1 VNRPAAV
8 ALVVLAVLLAWALMY
23 LGWRARVRRQGGLP
37 VPPPPPPG
45 LSERADRDGVEATY
59 VSTTRAADWL
69 DRVAVHGLG
78 VRSSARVLV
87 APEGVL
93 VTRGGAP
100 DVFTPAA
107 DLSAARR
114 ETFRAGK
121 AVPGSG
127 LVVWD
132 WSLGDT
138 LVTTA
143 VHVRHDAEREALQAA
158 VAALAGPGTAGGTR
172 HEEEDH
178 S

>member
-1 VNRPAAV
+1 VNRPTAV
-8 ALVVLAVLLAWALMY
+8 ALVVLGVLLVWALMY
-23 LGWRARVRRQGGLP
+23 VGWRARVRRQADLP
-37 VPPPPPPG
+37 APPPAPPA
-45 LSERADRDGVEATY
+45 LLERAGRDGVDATY

-78 VRSSARVLV
+78 VRSAARVLV

-93 VTRGGAP
+93 VARDGAP
-100 DVFTPAA
+100 DVFTPVA
-107 DLSAARR
+107 DLGAVRR

-138 LVTTA
+138 LVSTA
-143 VHVRHDAEREALQAA
+143 VHVRYDADREALQAA
-158 VAALAGPGTAGGTR
+158 VAELAGPGAGIRTD
-172 HEEEDH
+172 EEDH